1 MLEKIDNGEIA
12 PWEGEVLQGEEVG
25 VTPGGKTKG
34 YGHGVLDFYGNQI
47 EVDDNDNQINLGI
60 V

>member
-34 YGHGVLDFYGNQI
+34 YGHGVLDFYGN
-47 EVDDNDNQINLGI
+47 
-60 V
+60 